1 MSEKAVKIYADIR
14 HPDDNNTRIM
24 DALGNVPSTEYRE
37 EDETWEGTLGRLGR
51 EVVGRFISVD
61 KRLFDNEITT
71 HDIVYLTDQL
81 DNANIEIAEG
91 WHWGPVKDQHNQA
104 HAA

>member
-14 HPDDNNTRIM
+14 HPDDTNTRII
-24 DALGNVPSTEYRE
+24 DTLGNVPSTEYRR

-61 KRLFDNEITT
+61 KRLFGNEITT

-81 DNANIEIAEG
+81 DNANVTLAEG
-91 WHWGPVKDQHNQA
+91 WHWGPVNDHLDKT